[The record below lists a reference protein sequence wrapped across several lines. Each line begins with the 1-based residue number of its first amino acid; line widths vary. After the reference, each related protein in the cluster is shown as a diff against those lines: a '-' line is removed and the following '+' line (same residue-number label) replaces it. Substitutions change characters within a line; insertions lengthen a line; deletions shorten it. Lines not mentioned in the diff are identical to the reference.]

1 MQLEHL
7 SRTLRKSALAQRQTL
22 SEDSPL
28 KEKKFVAGSGA
39 FLAAMA
45 LVATATPAS
54 ALAWPVGGNFEIPG
68 TMGGGATWQ
77 VDRDGIAHAGD
88 TAEIMT
94 HWLYYPLENYA
105 QGEYIFCG
113 SGDGSDA
120 TLTDEVGGDIT
131 IDCAAMP
138 GTFVPGLKG
147 TLHVRLYAEEAS
159 GYLARVWVELE
170 NTSGSTITIGSD
182 DPLGVYYY
190 YNRDAWNNGDPWMTN
205 MGGGDSGRDGAVWGA
220 GGDVNNNEIAT
231 SAAWGDPSQW
241 CRFETVN
248 YGMYYPSEANV
259 ITAGETVNLI
269 SFINMVF
276 PATNDSAGTTE
287 AFEIALTQAQS
298 EFADGLTGRMTD
310 GLPTDI
316 AAIGWETDDACTT
329 KNGTAG
335 AEKLA
340 ATGPGMASAVSLAAG
355 AIGLVIAGIGSL
367 LRVHRRNRV

>member
-1 MQLEHL
+1 M
-7 SRTLRKSALAQRQTL
+7 K
-22 SEDSPL
+22 
-28 KEKKFVAGSGA
+28 KKFVAGSGV
-39 FLAAMA
+39 FFAAMA
-45 LVATATPAS
+45 LVASATPAS
-54 ALAWPVGGNFEIPG
+54 ALAWPAGGNFEIPG

-77 VDRDGIAHAGD
+77 VDGDGIAHSGD

-105 QGEYIFCG
+105 QSEYIFCG
-113 SGDGSDA
+113 GDDGSDA

-138 GTFVPGLKG
+138 GTFVPGLSG
-147 TLHVRLYAEEAS
+147 TLHVRLYAEDES

-205 MGGGDSGRDGAVWGA
+205 AGGGDSGRDGSVWGA

-231 SAAWGDPSQW
+231 SAAWGDPSQS

-248 YGMYYPSEANV
+248 YGMYYPSEANT
-259 ITAGETVNLI
+259 IAAGETVNLI

-276 PATNDSAGTTE
+276 PATSDAAGTTE
-287 AFEIALTQAQS
+287 AFDIALAQARS

-310 GLPTDI
+310 GLPADI
-316 AAIGWETDDACTT
+316 NAVGWETDNACATKKNATDANT
-329 KNGTAG
+329 
-335 AEKLA
+335 LA
-340 ATGPGMASAVSLAAG
+340 QTGPGLSSVAALAVG
-355 AIGLVIAGIGSL
+355 AIGIGIAGIGSL
-367 LRVHRRNRV
+367 IRVRRRNRV